1 MRMIIG
7 SFLQKRWNE
16 TEAWEKIT
24 LGVFLLSFFLVF
36 QMFLPNMGQINPW
49 DEADYVNGGK
59 FFAEGQWPPLS
70 WSPLTAFFYG
80 TLYLLLQEAPFWFL
94 QSITI
99 GRITIY
105 ILLWLSAYL
114 IAKNF
119 SAVINPF
126 IIIGISFVAPLFTD
140 ILGNPSDAFFASMS
154 GLAFGQ
160 FLSFY
165 NRGKYIN
172 LALLSTF
179 LGLAAL
185 TRNDGLILSFCV
197 LPVGLLII
205 KQKRLSFIPSVSAL
219 LLPFIILVF
228 GYLLL
233 YWAFRGTFEIGTGG
247 RSYIA
252 FLQGHQ
258 IIYEKEEACPYNF
271 QKCAVLD
278 ATKKFG
284 SAEENNHSVIRAIL
298 NNPTAFFPRIIK
310 MLTTLPTSFFDAYGR
325 QFSYILLFAAVLG
338 IIYLVYLRQYF
349 MIFALLIWSSYLGVY
364 FLTFFRPGYLQTSFH
379 ILFTLSAFG
388 VTLLLQS
395 LKNNFF
401 YFILAVTFAIVLA
414 GVQLD
419 MPSFYFN
426 FGILIFVLFLGRF
439 IITNNKATPEI
450 ATNTFLFLIFLS
462 SIIIRGNTYP
472 VITGREFAQS
482 PEEQAMLVMQ
492 SEFKKN
498 SLIAAGARGVVQA
511 ANMRYFS
518 LGDMLE
524 ISSSEVL
531 YEQLVASKV
540 QGIYVDHNLSSY
552 NQNVWRLIENDLG
565 TKYAILYSG
574 RQNSILVLK
583 LNP

>member
-1 MRMIIG
+1 MRMTIG
-7 SFLQKRWNE
+7 SFFQKKWNAIE
-16 TEAWEKIT
+16 DWEKIAIA
-24 LGVFLLSFFLVF
+24 VFFLSFFLVF
-36 QMFLPNMGQINPW
+36 QIFLPNMGQINPW

-80 TLYLLLQEAPFWFL
+80 TLYFLFQEAPFWFL
-94 QSITI
+94 HSITV

-105 ILLWLSAYL
+105 VLLWLATYL

-119 SAVINPF
+119 SAILNPF
-126 IIIGISFVAPLFTD
+126 IVIGISFVAPLFTD
-140 ILGNPSDAFFASMS
+140 ILSNPSDAFFASMS

-172 LALLSTF
+172 LVLLSTF
-179 LGLAAL
+179 LGLAGL
-185 TRNDGLILSFCV
+185 TRNDGLILFFCV
-197 LPVGLLII
+197 LPLILFLI
-205 KQKRLSFIPSVSAL
+205 KKKRISLISSISAF

-258 IIYEKEEACPYNF
+258 IIYAKEKDCPYNF

-278 ATKKFG
+278 ATNKFG
-284 SAEENNHSVIRAIL
+284 SAEENNNSVIRAIL

-310 MLTTLPTSFFDAYGR
+310 MITTLPTSFFDAYGR
-325 QFSYILLFAAVLG
+325 QFSYLLLFTAVSG

-349 MIFALLIWSSYLGVY
+349 MVFAFLLWSSYLGVY

-388 VTLLLQS
+388 ITLLLQS
-395 LKNNFF
+395 LKNKSF
-401 YFILAVTFAIVLA
+401 YLVLA
-414 GVQLD
+414 AVFVIVIVGIQFN

-426 FGILIFVLFLGRF
+426 FGILIFVLLLGRF
-439 IITNNKATPEI
+439 ITNNKATPEF
-450 ATNTFLFLIFLS
+450 APSAFLFLFLLS
-462 SIIIRGNTYP
+462 SIVIRGNDYP
-472 VITGREFAQS
+472 LITGRNFAQF

-518 LGDMLE
+518 LGDLTD
-524 ISSSEVL
+524 ISSSEGL
-531 YEQLVASKV
+531 YEQLAGSGV

-552 NQNVWRLIENDLG
+552 NKNVWNLIEGDLG
-565 TKYAILYSG
+565 EKYSILYSG

-583 LNP
+583 INP